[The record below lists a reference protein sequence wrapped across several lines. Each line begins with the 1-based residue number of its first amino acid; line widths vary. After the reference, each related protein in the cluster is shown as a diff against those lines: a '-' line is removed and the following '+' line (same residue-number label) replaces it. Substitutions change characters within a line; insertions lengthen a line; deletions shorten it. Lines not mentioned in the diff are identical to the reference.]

1 MYCCIIQRLVTSDG
15 SDGTQN
21 DPGHPENEWEWLSR
35 RLGVLRGSN
44 SIHDLIS
51 DIYRRRRPSGLGA
64 DGSGRERSVPA
75 RGFTSAGADKVRT
88 LWNFTR
94 SHHGGRGKS
103 IFQLAVPL
111 NPRLLLDCQAFPLLF
126 VRAAGD
132 EGDTVL
138 LGHPAILTELVIGR
152 NGSPGV
158 APPNVLLPAFY
169 ELPLQP
175 SS

>member
-1 MYCCIIQRLVTSDG
+1 MSSVCVYFMPITTIYNGRLHCYPMHLSCKTS
-15 SDGTQN
+15 
-21 DPGHPENEWEWLSR
+21 
-35 RLGVLRGSN
+35 
-44 SIHDLIS
+44 
-51 DIYRRRRPSGLGA
+51 RPSGLGA

-94 SHHGGRGKS
+94 SHHGSRERS
-103 IFQLAVPL
+103 INQLAVPP
-111 NPRLLLDCQAFPLLF
+111 NPRLLLDCQAFPPLF

-138 LGHPAILTELVIGR
+138 RGHPAILTGFVIGR

-158 APPNVLLPAFY
+158 APPNVLFPAFY